1 MEQSRYVVESQFLG
15 PSLQSSVTR
24 DFVLLFQYR
33 PNTMADD
40 VQECGPMYQSI
51 EANPPNSRSVS
62 EWMGRSTATAK
73 DVDEGLIDS
82 VLHGRTDAFVDLVAP
97 HLGSLIRFARM
108 RLRNDSEAE
117 DVVQQAVLQAFHNL
131 GQFRREASFKTWLSR
146 ITSNEVIHLRR
157 GKAIASV
164 KPLYTDVADRLVD
177 PSAPADMQLQQR
189 QEMARLRRALTRLP
203 KKYRLIIEL
212 RDLRELSVA
221 ATAQSLSLT
230 VANVK
235 TRHHR
240 ARKLLLRSYSGC
252 K

>member
-1 MEQSRYVVESQFLG
+1 
-15 PSLQSSVTR
+15 
-24 DFVLLFQYR
+24 
-33 PNTMADD
+33 
-40 VQECGPMYQSI
+40 
-51 EANPPNSRSVS
+51 
-62 EWMGRSTATAK
+62 
-73 DVDEGLIDS
+73 
-82 VLHGRTDAFVDLVAP
+82 
-97 HLGSLIRFARM
+97 M

-117 DVVQQAVLQAFHNL
+117 DVVQQAVLQAFHHL

-146 ITSNEVIHLRR
+146 ITSNEVVHLRR
-157 GKAIASV
+157 ARAIAPV
-164 KPLYTDVADRLVD
+164 KPLHGDIAARLPD
-177 PSAPADMQLQQR
+177 PSAPADMRLQQR
-189 QEMARLRRALTRLP
+189 QESARLRRALTRLP
-203 KKYRLIIEL
+203 EKYRLIIEL

>member
-1 MEQSRYVVESQFLG
+1 M
-15 PSLQSSVTR
+15 P
-24 DFVLLFQYR
+24 
-33 PNTMADD
+33 
-40 VQECGPMYQSI
+40 
-51 EANPPNSRSVS
+51 
-62 EWMGRSTATAK
+62 EWAGRGVAPAK
-73 DVDEGLIDS
+73 DADEWLIDS
-82 VLHGRTDAFVDLVAP
+82 VLEGRTDAFVDLVQP
-97 HLGSLIRFARM
+97 HLGFLTRFARM

-117 DVVQQAVLQAFHNL
+117 DAVQQAVLQAFHNL

-157 GKAIASV
+157 GKAVAPV
-164 KPLYTDVADRLVD
+164 RPLHGNAAERLAD
-177 PSAPADMQLQQR
+177 PSAPADMQMQRR
-189 QEMARLRRALTRLP
+189 QETARLRRALTRLP
-203 KKYRLIIEL
+203 EKYRTIIEL

-221 ATAQSLSLT
+221 ATARSLSLT

>member
-1 MEQSRYVVESQFLG
+1 
-15 PSLQSSVTR
+15 
-24 DFVLLFQYR
+24 
-33 PNTMADD
+33 
-40 VQECGPMYQSI
+40 MYQPM
-51 EANPPNSRSVS
+51 EASPLYGGSVP
-62 EWMGRSTATAK
+62 EWIGRGTGPAK
-73 DVDEGLIDS
+73 DGDEWLINS
-82 VLHGRTDAFVDLVAP
+82 VLEGRTDAFADLVKP
-97 HLGSLIRFARM
+97 HLGSLTRLARM

-157 GKAIASV
+157 GKAIAQV
-164 KPLYTDVADRLVD
+164 KPLAGDVADKLAD
-177 PSAPADMQLQQR
+177 PSAPADMQLQRR
-189 QEMARLRRALTRLP
+189 QETARLRRALTRLP
-203 KKYRLIIEL
+203 EKYRLIIEL

>member
-1 MEQSRYVVESQFLG
+1 MH
-15 PSLQSSVTR
+15 
-24 DFVLLFQYR
+24 
-33 PNTMADD
+33 
-40 VQECGPMYQSI
+40 QSI
-51 EANPPNSRSVS
+51 EASPLCGGSVP
-62 EWMGRSTATAK
+62 ECMGRGAVPAK
-73 DVDEGLIDS
+73 DADEWLIDS
-82 VLHGRTDAFVDLVAP
+82 VLEGRTDAFVDLVTP
-97 HLGSLIRFARM
+97 HLGSLTRFARM

-131 GQFRREASFKTWLSR
+131 GRFRREASFKTWLSR

-157 GKAIASV
+157 GKAIAPV
-164 KPLYTDVADRLVD
+164 KPLCGNVADRLAD
-177 PSAPADMQLQQR
+177 PSAPADMQVQRR
-189 QEMARLRRALTRLP
+189 QETARLRRALTQLP
-203 KKYRLIIEL
+203 EKYRLIIEL

>member
-1 MEQSRYVVESQFLG
+1 
-15 PSLQSSVTR
+15 
-24 DFVLLFQYR
+24 
-33 PNTMADD
+33 
-40 VQECGPMYQSI
+40 MYQSS
-51 EANPPNSRSVS
+51 EASPVYGGNIS
-62 EWMGRSTATAK
+62 EWAGGGPGAAK
-73 DVDEGLIDS
+73 DADEWLIDS
-82 VLHGRTDAFVDLVAP
+82 VLAGRTDAFVDLVKP
-97 HLGSLIRFARM
+97 HLAPLTRFARM

-146 ITSNEVIHLRR
+146 IAWNEVIHLRR
-157 GKAIASV
+157 GKAIAPV
-164 KPLYTDVADRLVD
+164 RPLHGNVAERVAD
-177 PSAPADMQLQQR
+177 PSAPADMQMQRR
-189 QEMARLRRALTRLP
+189 QETARLRRALTRLP
-203 KKYRLIIEL
+203 EKYRMIIEL

-221 ATAQSLSLT
+221 ATARSLSLT

>member
-1 MEQSRYVVESQFLG
+1 M
-15 PSLQSSVTR
+15 
-24 DFVLLFQYR
+24 
-33 PNTMADD
+33 
-40 VQECGPMYQSI
+40 
-51 EANPPNSRSVS
+51 S
-62 EWMGRSTATAK
+62 EWVGRGPAPAK
-73 DVDEGLIDS
+73 DADEWLIDS
-82 VLHGRTDAFVDLVAP
+82 VLQGRTDAFVDLVGP
-97 HLGSLIRFARM
+97 HLGTLTRFARM

-157 GKAIASV
+157 GKAIAPL
-164 KPLYTDVADRLVD
+164 KPLAGNVAERLAD
-177 PSAPADMQLQQR
+177 PAAPADMQMQRR
-189 QEMARLRRALTRLP
+189 QETARLRRALRRLP
-203 KKYRLIIEL
+203 EKYRTIIEL

-221 ATAQSLSLT
+221 ATARSLSLT
-230 VANVK
+230 AANVK